1 MEEEWHHMTKKIL
14 DLTLEIIYLLNGE
27 NYIAFKLSAG
37 LAPSNMK
44 KTSSSFM
51 EPLSHSL
58 RKDKKK
64 ILEVTQKMIELLTR
78 EVMLDVNQTDCR
90 TEPMD
95 EEEEPYAMGDDLY
108 KKKEF
113 PPEIST
119 DPGETRATQTNVKAE
134 EEEEIEVMIKEEEV
148 LLEIST
154 HGGTEDIGGTSGS
167 LGESPNALNF
177 HPAVYGVG
185 LLSDPSTHSGS
196 FSNHSPPVNYPTAH
210 CRSERFPF
218 SGDSFNQ
225 REDLTSH
232 EPGHEGEKPYSC
244 PECGKC
250 FPRKQELIGHQ
261 RTHTA
266 MKSFSCSECGRCF
279 TRRGSLTEHQ
289 RIHTGM
295 KPFSCSDCGKSFS
308 QKSTFYAHR
317 KVHTGEKPFSC
328 LECGRGFS
336 KKYHLT
342 LHERSHTGEKPY
354 SCMECGRG
362 FAQKSLLIG
371 HVRIHT
377 GEKPHSCAE
386 CGKRFTLR
394 SNLVSHEKV
403 HARIKPYSCSE
414 CEKCFP
420 SRDQLTIHQ
429 STHRVEKR
437 YSCSECGRCFSEIDP
452 LLLHLRTH
460 TEQNVQSYS

>member
-1 MEEEWHHMTKKIL
+1 MEKERSRMTKKIL

-27 NYIAFKLSAG
+27 NYIAFRLSLSDG
-37 LAPSNMK
+37 LAPFNMK
-44 KTSSSFM
+44 KTSRSFM
-51 EPLSHSL
+51 GPPSHSL
-58 RKDKKK
+58 RKDNKK
-64 ILEVTQKMIELLTR
+64 ILEVTQKIIDLLTG

-90 TEPMD
+90 TEPME
-95 EEEEPYAMGDDLY
+95 EEEEPYMKGDDLY

-119 DPGETRATQTNVKAE
+119 DPGDTRETQTDIKA
-134 EEEEIEVMIKEEEV
+134 EEEIEVMIKGEEI
-148 LLEIST
+148 LQEIST
-154 HGGTEDIGGTSGS
+154 DGGTEDIRGTSGS
-167 LGESPNALNF
+167 LGENPNALNF
-177 HPAVYGVG
+177 HPAVYGEG
-185 LLSDPSTHSGS
+185 LLSDPLGN
-196 FSNHSPPVNYPTAH
+196 FSNHSPPITYPTAH
-210 CRSERFPF
+210 SRSERFTF
-218 SGDSFNQ
+218 SGDSFTQ
-225 REDLTSH
+225 REDLTSQ
-232 EPGHEGEKPYSC
+232 EPSHEGEKPYSC
-244 PECGKC
+244 PECGKS

-328 LECGRGFS
+328 SECGRGFS

-354 SCMECGRG
+354 LCMECGRG

-377 GEKPHSCAE
+377 GEKPHSCIE

-437 YSCSECGRCFSEIDP
+437 YSCSECGRCFSEMEP

-460 TEQNVQSYS
+460 TEQNVQAYS